1 MNIFELLTVIG
12 VIAAGY
18 FGGKFLGLRYGVL
31 GWVGGAVLGS
41 LVAILLYCAFR
52 RLIGVTGKKD

>member
-18 FGGKFLGLRYGVL
+18 FCGKAFSLHYGLA
-31 GWVGGAVLGS
+31 GWVGGAILGGG
-41 LVAILLYCAFR
+41 LAIGAYCVFR
-52 RLIGVTGKKD
+52 RLLGITGKKR